1 MRKIFSVPL
10 NPKLNEQQFVEFYNF
25 LATYKDYIRDV
36 YFTSRIKPF
45 MQDAMGDVFILEE
58 YHRNSIEAALFIQK
72 ELGIPEDRFNIHG
85 GAIALGN
92 AIGASGAIL
101 LGMLLEQLEQTGSK
115 TGLTAITAE
124 GGIGVA
130 TLIERL

>member
-1 MRKIFSVPL
+1 MSHSCTDPVLIYQGAVQAARKCLTLAGMEAGEVEIWQTNEPFAAAPL
-10 NPKLNEQQFVEFYNF
+10 
-25 LATYKDYIRDV
+25 
-36 YFTSRIKPF
+36 YFQR
-45 MQDAMGDVFILEE
+45 
-58 YHRNSIEAALFIQK
+58 
-72 ELGIPEDRFNIHG
+72 ELDIPEDRFNIHG

-101 LGMLLEQLEQTGSK
+101 IGMLLEQLEQTGK
-115 TGLTAITAE
+115 QTGLAAITAE